1 VLLVSAA
8 PAGAVL
14 DIDDRGPCLNAG
26 NFVMRITNAGIIGNA
41 FLDVG
46 LSSDPSFE
54 FPANSGIECLNYAA
68 LWVGA
73 VDASG
78 RTHVSGGPLLE
89 WRPTPAPDDR
99 VREARRGDPGTRRLV
114 DDDGDGRIDEEVLN
128 GKDDDGDGEID
139 EDLGFSSDQMLA
151 ADYVDDRPE
160 AVNTV
165 YPTGENHEPLGLSVH
180 QEVYAW
186 STPGYDGIAG
196 LQFHITNHG
205 ATTLRRVYV
214 GLLADLDS
222 RARKDRLGH
231 VNDRIG
237 RQVASRSIS
246 GGTSVITVDGIACG
260 GVCIDPIRREIPVV
274 MDGVVGS
281 GLPVVA
287 VMPLDHT
294 TDPLA
299 LTNGRAWARAPGQVS
314 FRTSVFLNG
323 RISTQGGP
331 PIVDADRYAALAG
344 QWPSVPE
351 ELKGDWVALV
361 SCGPFAMLEPGQS
374 IDFAVALVA
383 AEDLD
388 HLMAAA
394 ANTIYLHHG
403 VTANLLPDSVAS
415 ERDQWQ
421 SGTSGIFGH
430 EVCLE
435 PPPGRSFIGDR
446 DCAAKFAACLGP
458 ESPPLPPTEVLYTP
472 GHCIWTDADC
482 DACTGVNGNETVLRW
497 LDPGAVPPPPSLRV
511 TPGDHEVRVEW
522 DNLPE
527 ILINTGQVGPP
538 GSKFLGYRL
547 YKLADWRSRGSLLPP
562 RNNWAL
568 VAAYGPD
575 SLNSERPLASIEDTT
590 LDYEDIRYEQ
600 KHYPIGRYSVTD
612 REVLNGFDYVYVVTT
627 VYQFNGL
634 NSDGRQISQR
644 LESPLAT
651 TFDKAVVP
659 HARSRSDAS
668 GVWVVPNPF
677 RAHAAWD
684 RPPVIGDQ
692 LTRHIDFMGLPRARC
707 TIKIWTLAGDFVA
720 RIDHDGSQG
729 DGQAPWDLV
738 TRNGQEAESGVY
750 LFTVD
755 SPAGHTIGRFVVI
768 R

>member
-1 VLLVSAA
+1 AQGLRGPAGRPRLPGAQG
-8 PAGAVL
+8 PAGARQRPDRAPGRVAL
-14 DIDDRGPCLNAG
+14 DQRRDLGDHGRRDSVWWRLHRP
-26 NFVMRITNAGIIGNA
+26 
-41 FLDVG
+41 
-46 LSSDPSFE
+46 DP
-54 FPANSGIECLNYAA
+54 A
-68 LWVGA
+68 
-73 VDASG
+73 
-78 RTHVSGGPLLE
+78 
-89 WRPTPAPDDR
+89 
-99 VREARRGDPGTRRLV
+99 GDPG
-114 DDDGDGRIDEEVLN
+114 GDGWRGGLRPS
-128 GKDDDGDGEID
+128 GRG
-139 EDLGFSSDQMLA
+139 SDA
-151 ADYVDDRPE
+151 ARP
-160 AVNTV
+160 
-165 YPTGENHEPLGLSVH
+165 
-180 QEVYAW
+180 
-186 STPGYDGIAG
+186 
-196 LQFHITNHG
+196 
-205 ATTLRRVYV
+205 
-214 GLLADLDS
+214 
-222 RARKDRLGH
+222 
-231 VNDRIG
+231 
-237 RQVASRSIS
+237 
-246 GGTSVITVDGIACG
+246 
-260 GVCIDPIRREIPVV
+260 
-274 MDGVVGS
+274 
-281 GLPVVA
+281 
-287 VMPLDHT
+287 
-294 TDPLA
+294 
-299 LTNGRAWARAPGQVS
+299 
-314 FRTSVFLNG
+314 
-323 RISTQGGP
+323 
-331 PIVDADRYAALAG
+331 
-344 QWPSVPE
+344 
-351 ELKGDWVALV
+351 
-361 SCGPFAMLEPGQS
+361 
-374 IDFAVALVA
+374 
-383 AEDLD
+383 
-388 HLMAAA
+388 
-394 ANTIYLHHG
+394 HHG
-403 VTANLLPDSVAS
+403 SSRPHQRTGLGSRPGAGVLPDSVAS

-750 LFTVD
+750 L
-755 SPAGHTIGRFVVI
+755 
-768 R
+768 